1 MSNLTLSTDEIN
13 NIFKD
18 LDENTVNMLSNNNIE
33 NRKKNILNSI
43 VSDEDVDLYLE
54 KLRVYRYVD
63 EIDEMNIGSYIRW
76 FNIKN
81 PKNIKLTNG
90 GFIIDMKYQN
100 DTILLLCKNTINK
113 IFTLKIEECIIFQK
127 LAKQEE
133 LIIEILDYIKS

>member
-1 MSNLTLSTDEIN
+1 MSNLTLSTDDIN

-90 GFIIDMKYQN
+90 G
-100 DTILLLCKNTINK
+100 LLLI
-113 IFTLKIEECIIFQK
+113 
-127 LAKQEE
+127 
-133 LIIEILDYIKS
+133 

>member
-1 MSNLTLSTDEIN
+1 MSNLTLSTDDIN

-100 DTILLLCKNTINK
+100 DTILLICKNTINK